1 MPATK
6 DKVAAANARAIDDR
20 LAGSSSAAIVS
31 SPSGSRLN
39 VPSGSAST
47 LNSAPS
53 SPDVDISSSKADG
66 KKKKGITSR
75 LKKLFTPWNRS
86 NSKLEGD
93 NNSNGIKSTKSTS
106 DMLQAQRETQ
116 E

>member
-1 MPATK
+1 MH
-6 DKVAAANARAIDDR
+6 
-20 LAGSSSAAIVS
+20 L
-31 SPSGSRLN
+31 
-39 VPSGSAST
+39 
-47 LNSAPS
+47 
-53 SPDVDISSSKADG
+53 G

-116 E
+116 EWVARHLHASFLNLT